1 MIFVAW
7 VVALLVPP
15 VGPPVQQSTG
25 GVSTSIESRFSELA
39 KEYDSKFAEWHR
51 ANISAKDRDEREK
64 AAKALRPDPAA
75 YSQRFLALAQEDP
88 KSPTAFDALNR
99 AILCGRGESANAAVD
114 QLRRDWT
121 NSPRM
126 AEVTFPIG
134 SSMSPNAENLLR
146 EVIAK
151 NPDRKARGPAVL
163 VLANL
168 LEGYAAIL
176 MHRHESPEKAQL
188 LERYYKKDHLERILT
203 ADSIALLGEIESLYA
218 QALSEF
224 GDVKL
229 SPRAS
234 QTIGEFAQRRLD
246 RLRVLAPGKPAP
258 EIDGE
263 DTDGKRFKLSEFRG
277 KVVLLVF
284 WASWCPPCLEQAKHE
299 LAITERLRG
308 KSFVL
313 LGVNIDHNEK
323 LMRDAIA
330 EHQITWRNWRAGH
343 DDRIKA
349 RYGIQG
355 IPLVLVLDPAGIIR
369 AKDVHDEALDRA
381 IDDLLKAANT
391 EGAKAPRS

>member
-1 MIFVAW
+1 MILVAW
-7 VVALLVPP
+7 VVALLVLPD
-15 VGPPVQQSTG
+15 GPPIEQSTAG
-25 GVSTSIESRFSELA
+25 ASKSIEARLNELA

-51 ANISAKDRDEREK
+51 ARISAKNREELEK
-64 AAKALRPDPAA
+64 AAKALRPDPVVYA
-75 YSQRFLALAQEDP
+75 QRFLALAQEDP
-88 KSPTAFDALNR
+88 KSPTAFDALHR
-99 AILCGRGESANAAVD
+99 TILSGRGESANAAVD

-121 NSPRM
+121 TSPRM
-126 AEVTFPIG
+126 AEVMFPIG
-134 SSMSPNAENLLR
+134 SSMAPNAENLLR

-151 NPDRKARGPAVL
+151 NTDRRARGPALL

-176 MHRHESPEKAQL
+176 MHRNESPEKAQL
-188 LERYYKKDHLERILT
+188 LELYYKKDHLDRILT
-203 ADSIALLGEIESLYA
+203 ADSIALLGESESLYA

-263 DTDGKRFKLSEFRG
+263 DTDGKLFKLSDYRG

-299 LAITERLRG
+299 LAILERLRG
-308 KSFVL
+308 KPFVL

-330 EHQITWRNWRAGH
+330 EHHIKWRNWRGT
-343 DDRIKA
+343 R
-349 RYGIQG
+349 
-355 IPLVLVLDPAGIIR
+355 
-369 AKDVHDEALDRA
+369 
-381 IDDLLKAANT
+381 
-391 EGAKAPRS
+391 